1 VSSLV
6 MRSMVLAFFCLL
18 CCSAARPE
26 RRRPKLVLVKRRN
39 DTIIQNNTPENPC
52 KATALDFVFV
62 IDSSRSIR
70 PEDYDKVKTFI
81 INLLQFLD
89 VGLNSTRV
97 GLLQYGSVVQPEFSL
112 NTHTSKAQVE
122 EAVRN
127 MQHLATGTMTGLAI
141 QYTMEVAFTEEQGA
155 RPKSLQIPRIAMIV
169 TDGRPQ
175 DTVEEI
181 AAEAREAG
189 IQIFAIGVGRVE
201 MKTLKAI
208 GSQPHSEH
216 VHLVA
221 NFSQIE
227 TLISVFK
234 SKLCGGSDMCKVV
247 EHQCQHICVS
257 SPASYRCRCRKGFTL
272 NPDGKTCKAEDMCAA
287 ADHGCDHICV
297 NLADGYECRCRPGYE
312 LTIDLKTCNRID
324 YCDLGNHGC
333 EHNCVS
339 LPGSYIC
346 SCKKGF
352 VLNADGKTCSQID
365 HCAAGSHGCEQE
377 FMNTETSCVCKCT
390 NGYTLRSDG
399 KTCQKVDP
407 CADGSHG
414 CEQEFVSA
422 GDSCVCRCRKGFTLR
437 PDGKTCK
444 KVDPCADGS
453 HGCEQEFVSAGDS
466 CVCRCRKGFT
476 LRPDGKTCKKIEH
489 CLDGNDGCEQEF
501 INTENSCVCKCRE
514 GYTLRKDGKTCQ
526 TVVEITLSL
535 GVTIY
540 SKAECKLFEKHYD
553 IRHCYRKPLAVQVV
567 YSLPFACGILASSV
581 VTFAQTGFKPGSPG
595 GRLQSVDLCQ
605 TLDHGCQHLC
615 FSTTDSYICKCN
627 EGFLLAEDGKSCEKP
642 GCHDGVMDLVFVID
656 GSKSLGPANFE
667 LVKQFVN
674 SIVDSLNVSRMVT
687 RVGLIQF
694 STKVRTEFSL
704 GQHAAAQDV
713 KRAVN
718 QMQYMGRGSMTGSAL
733 RHMFQFS
740 FSEKEGARLNVP
752 RVCIVFTDGRSQD
765 DVSEWASKAKTAGVT
780 MYALGVGKAI
790 EQELREI
797 ASEPAEMH
805 LYYAEDFE
813 KMGEITKKLKS
824 RMCKVL
830 IKSNGYTGRL
840 FHFFVKISPIIFNI
854 LKILSTG
861 NYSIKTRF
869 YFFLKS
875 YFNRNQKYFVRT
887 KTSYTSADK
896 PADESLCR
904 CESVI
909 VFQNQVTE
917 KLKNLAQRILE
928 AMSKK
933 LETLE
938 NQVVNK

>member
-1 VSSLV
+1 MRSLV
-6 MRSMVLAFFCLL
+6 LGFFCLL
-18 CCSAARPE
+18 CCNAAHPE
-26 RRRPKLVLVKRRN
+26 RRRPKLITANEQN
-39 DTIIQNNTPENPC
+39 DTTIQNNTVKNPC
-52 KATALDFVFV
+52 KAMPLDFIFV

-70 PEDYDKVKTFI
+70 PKDYERVKTFI

-89 VGLNSTRV
+89 VGHNATRV

-112 NTHTSKAQVE
+112 NTYTTKAEVE

-127 MQHLATGTMTGLAI
+127 MKHLATGTMTGLAI
-141 QYTMEVAFTEEQGA
+141 QYTMEVALTEEQGA
-155 RPKSLQIPRIAMIV
+155 RPMSLQIPRIAMIV

-181 AAEAREAG
+181 AAQAREAG

-201 MKTLKAI
+201 MNTLKAI
-208 GSQPHSEH
+208 GSKPHSEH

-257 SPASYRCRCRKGFTL
+257 SPASYRCKCKKGFIL
-272 NPDGKTCKAEDMCAA
+272 NPDGKTCKADDRCAVV
-287 ADHGCDHICV
+287 DHGCDHICV

-346 SCKKGF
+346 SCKKGY
-352 VLNADGKTCSQID
+352 VLNSDGKTCSKLD
-365 HCAAGSHGCEQE
+365 HCADGNHGCEQE
-377 FMNTETSCVCKCT
+377 FMNTETSCVCKCR
-390 NGYTLRSDG
+390 NGFTLRSDR
-399 KTCQKVDP
+399 KTCQNVDP
-407 CADGSHG
+407 CADGAHG
-414 CEQEFVSA
+414 CEQESVSTE
-422 GDSCVCRCRKGFTLR
+422 DSCVCRCRKGFTLR

-444 KVDPCADGS
+444 
-453 HGCEQEFVSAGDS
+453 
-466 CVCRCRKGFT
+466 
-476 LRPDGKTCKKIEH
+476 
-489 CLDGNDGCEQEF
+489 
-501 INTENSCVCKCRE
+501 
-514 GYTLRKDGKTCQ
+514 
-526 TVVEITLSL
+526 
-535 GVTIY
+535 
-540 SKAECKLFEKHYD
+540 
-553 IRHCYRKPLAVQVV
+553 
-567 YSLPFACGILASSV
+567 
-581 VTFAQTGFKPGSPG
+581 
-595 GRLQSVDLCQ
+595 SVDLCQ
-605 TLDHGCQHLC
+605 TLDHGCEHVC
-615 FSTTDSYICKCN
+615 VGTTDSYICKCN

-674 SIVDSLNVSRMVT
+674 SIVDSLDISRT
-687 RVGLIQF
+687 GTHVGLIQF
-694 STKVRTEFSL
+694 STKVRTEFTL
-704 GQHAAAQDV
+704 GQHITARDV
-713 KRAVN
+713 KRAVT

-740 FSEKEGARLNVP
+740 FSEKEGSRLNIP

-765 DVSEWASKAKTAGVT
+765 DVSEWASKAKNSGVT
-780 MYALGVGKAI
+780 VYALGVGKAI

-797 ASEPAEMH
+797 ASEPAEKH
-805 LYYAEDFE
+805 LYYAEDF
-813 KMGEITKKLKS
+813 KQMGEITKKLKS
-824 RMCKVL
+824 RMCK
-830 IKSNGYTGRL
+830 
-840 FHFFVKISPIIFNI
+840 
-854 LKILSTG
+854 
-861 NYSIKTRF
+861 
-869 YFFLKS
+869 
-875 YFNRNQKYFVRT
+875 
-887 KTSYTSADK
+887 DK
-896 PADESLCR
+896 PADENMCQ

-909 VFQNQVTE
+909 MFQNQVTE
-917 KLKNLAQRILE
+917 KLKNLAQNIE

-938 NQVVNK
+938 NQVMQK

>member
-1 VSSLV
+1 MNPCFVASLLQLPPLVV
-6 MRSMVLAFFCLL
+6 MRSLVLALAFFCLL
-18 CCSAARPE
+18 CCSAASPE
-26 RRRPKLVLVKRRN
+26 RRRPKLVPVKRRN
-39 DTIIQNNTPENPC
+39 DTTIQNNTPENPC
-52 KATALDFVFV
+52 KGTPLDFVFV

-81 INLLQFLD
+81 VNLLQFLD
-89 VGLNSTRV
+89 VGPNATRV

-112 NTHTSKAQVE
+112 NTYTSKAQVE
-122 EAVRN
+122 DAVRN
-127 MQHLATGTMTGLAI
+127 MRHLATGTMTGLAI
-141 QYTMEVAFTEEQGA
+141 QYTMEVALTEEQGA

-175 DTVEEI
+175 DTVEEV

-208 GSQPHSEH
+208 GSEPHSEH

-247 EHQCQHICVS
+247 VHQCQHICVS

-272 NPDGKTCKAEDMCAA
+272 NPDGKTCKAEDTCAA
-287 ADHGCDHICV
+287 VDHGCDHICV

-414 CEQEFVSA
+414 CEQESVSS

-444 KVDPCADGS
+444 
-453 HGCEQEFVSAGDS
+453 
-466 CVCRCRKGFT
+466 
-476 LRPDGKTCKKIEH
+476 
-489 CLDGNDGCEQEF
+489 
-501 INTENSCVCKCRE
+501 
-514 GYTLRKDGKTCQ
+514 
-526 TVVEITLSL
+526 
-535 GVTIY
+535 
-540 SKAECKLFEKHYD
+540 
-553 IRHCYRKPLAVQVV
+553 
-567 YSLPFACGILASSV
+567 
-581 VTFAQTGFKPGSPG
+581 
-595 GRLQSVDLCQ
+595 SVDLCQ
-605 TLDHGCQHLC
+605 TVDHGCEHLC
-615 FSTTDSYICKCN
+615 VSTTDSYICKCN
-627 EGFLLAEDGKSCEKP
+627 EGFLLADDGKSCEKP

-674 SIVDSLNVSRMVT
+674 SIVDSLDVSRAAT

-713 KRAVN
+713 KRAVS

-752 RVCIVFTDGRSQD
+752 RVCVVFTDGRSQD
-765 DVSEWASKAKTAGVT
+765 DVSEWASKAKTSGVT
-780 MYALGVGKAI
+780 IYALGVGKAI

-824 RMCKVL
+824 RMCK
-830 IKSNGYTGRL
+830 
-840 FHFFVKISPIIFNI
+840 
-854 LKILSTG
+854 
-861 NYSIKTRF
+861 
-869 YFFLKS
+869 
-875 YFNRNQKYFVRT
+875 
-887 KTSYTSADK
+887 DK

-909 VFQNQVTE
+909 MFQNQVTE
-917 KLKNLAQRILE
+917 KLKNLAQSIE